1 MEKEKLKLSYEI
13 AELKVLRFSEEDIVT
28 TSGYGTEGEDDLGWT

>member
-1 MEKEKLKLSYEI
+1 MEKEKLKLSYEN

-28 TSGYGTEGEDDLGWT
+28 ASGYGTEGEDDLGWT